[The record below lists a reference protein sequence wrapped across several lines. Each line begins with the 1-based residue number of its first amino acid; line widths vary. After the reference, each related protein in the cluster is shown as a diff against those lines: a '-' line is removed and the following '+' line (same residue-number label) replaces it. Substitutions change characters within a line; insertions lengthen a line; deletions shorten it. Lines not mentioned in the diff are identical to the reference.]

1 MSKNSVN
8 KCCLN
13 PLDKAL
19 LSRPKKLESLLG
31 VKRFRYGKAE
41 EENRIGQVTGLAWTE
56 VGGELLTI
64 EAAIVDGK
72 GKITRTGK
80 LGDVMHGVD

>member
-1 MSKNSVN
+1 MLKPSEKKVTVTS
-8 KCCLN
+8 
-13 PLDKAL
+13 
-19 LSRPKKLESLLG
+19 KKLESLLG
-31 VKRFRYGKAE
+31 VKHYRYGMME

-64 EAAIVDGK
+64 ETAIVDGK

-80 LGDVMHGVD
+80 